1 MHQFHQPE
9 KQTAVTVWNK
19 SDAKKVIV
27 QKILENLI
35 IFFFFCDMVKDE
47 LRVTSYN
54 LKA

>member
-19 SDAKKVIV
+19 SDAKKIIV
-27 QKILENLI
+27 Q
-35 IFFFFCDMVKDE
+35 
-47 LRVTSYN
+47 SYN